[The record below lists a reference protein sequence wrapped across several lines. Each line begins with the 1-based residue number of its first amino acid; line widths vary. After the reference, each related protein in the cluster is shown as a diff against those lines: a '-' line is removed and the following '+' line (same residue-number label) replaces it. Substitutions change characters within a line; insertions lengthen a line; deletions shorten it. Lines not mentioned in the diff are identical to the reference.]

1 MINKHKKI
9 NPDAVTVPVNT
20 QKYRRAGSVM
30 IIAGFCGFLLWAG
43 LAPLDRGVAAS
54 GIVTVSG
61 SIKQVQSPVDGVI
74 SAIKAENGQRVDEGQ
89 VLVSLSPVQSQAR
102 KVSLAEQLDST
113 LVTIR
118 RLEAELSGQSGL
130 TLNPADSYYA
140 PPPYAERQLQ
150 AQNAL
155 LTDRRL
161 ELESEIQG
169 WQVTIS
175 GLTRRLG
182 TLSDI
187 TRNKQQ
193 QLVSLTTQTA
203 NLKSLAEE
211 GYLAHHRYLEVAR
224 EKAVCLSQ
232 INENRLHISQAEE
245 QKASLIQRIAQRQ
258 ANFHQ
263 QARETLARLTV
274 QYSDLEKQRIIET
287 DLTDKHQI
295 TSPVSGTVMDISV
308 FTQGGVVRTGEKLM
322 SVVPQEQTL
331 IIDGKLSPQWRDK
344 VASGQ
349 PVDLIFTAFNQNR
362 TPKLPGEL
370 TFISADRL
378 TDPDTREPY
387 YQIQVAVAP
396 APGIPAIKPGMTAE
410 IFIKTGE
417 RSLLSYL
424 FRPVTD
430 RLHSALSEE

>member
-9 NPDAVTVPVNT
+9 KSDAVNVPVDT
-20 QKYRRAGSVM
+20 RLYRRAGGVM

-43 LAPLDRGVAAS
+43 FAPLDKGVAAS
-54 GIVTVSG
+54 GTVVVSG
-61 SIKQVQSPVDGVI
+61 STKQVQSPVDGVI

-102 KVSLAEQLDST
+102 RVSLAEQLDST
-113 LVTIR
+113 QVTIR
-118 RLEAELSGQSGL
+118 RLEAELSGQSGF
-130 TLNPADSYYA
+130 TLNAADKYYA
-140 PPPYAERQLQ
+140 PAPYGEAQLQ

-155 LTDRRL
+155 LTARRL

-187 TRNKQQ
+187 ARNKQQ
-193 QLVSLTTQTA
+193 QLSILTTQTA

-245 QKASLIQRIAQRQ
+245 QKDSLIQRIAQRQ
-258 ANFHQ
+258 ANFQ
-263 QARETLARLTV
+263 QEARETLARLTV
-274 QYSDLEKQRIIET
+274 QYSDLEKQQIIET

-295 TSPVSGTVMDISV
+295 TAPVSGTVMDLSI
-308 FTQGGVVRTGEKLM
+308 FTQGGVVRAGEKLM

-349 PVDLIFTAFNQNR
+349 QVDLIFTVFNQNR
-362 TPKLPGEL
+362 TPKIQGEL

-387 YQIQVAVAP
+387 YQIQVAVAQ
-396 APGIPAIKPGMTAE
+396 APGIPEIKPGMPVD

-430 RLHSALSEE
+430 RLHSALAEE

>member
-1 MINKHKKI
+1 
-9 NPDAVTVPVNT
+9 
-20 QKYRRAGSVM
+20 M

-43 LAPLDRGVAAS
+43 LAPLDKGVAAS
-54 GIVTVSG
+54 GTVIVSG
-61 SIKQVQSPVDGVI
+61 STKQVQSPVDGVI
-74 SAIKAENGQRVDEGQ
+74 SAIQAKNGQRVDEGQ

-102 KVSLAEQLDST
+102 RVSLAEQLDST
-113 LVTIR
+113 QVTIR
-118 RLEAELSGQSGL
+118 RLEAELSGQSGF
-130 TLNPADSYYA
+130 TLNAADKYYA
-140 PPPYAERQLQ
+140 PAPYGEAQLQ

-155 LTDRRL
+155 LTARRL

-175 GLTRRLG
+175 GLTRRLV

-193 QLVSLTTQTA
+193 QLSSLTTQTA

-211 GYLAHHRYLEVAR
+211 GYLAHHRYLEIAR

-258 ANFHQ
+258 ANFQ
-263 QARETLARLTV
+263 QEARETLARLTV

-295 TSPVSGTVMDISV
+295 TAPVSGTVMDLSI
-308 FTQGGVVRTGEKLM
+308 FTHGGVVRAGEKLM

-344 VASGQ
+344 VASGH

-362 TPKLPGEL
+362 TPKLRGEL
-370 TFISADRL
+370 IFISADRL

-387 YQIQVAVAP
+387 YQIQVAVVQE
-396 APGIPAIKPGMTAE
+396 PGLPAIKPGMPVD

-430 RLHSALSEE
+430 RLHSALAEE

>member
-9 NPDAVTVPVNT
+9 NSDAVTVPVDT

-43 LAPLDRGVAAS
+43 FAPLDRGVAAS
-54 GIVTVSG
+54 GTVIVSG
-61 SIKQVQSPVDGVI
+61 STKQVQAPVDGVI
-74 SAIKAENGQRVDEGQ
+74 SAIKAENGQQVDEGQ

-102 KVSLAEQLDST
+102 KESLAEQLDST
-113 LVTIR
+113 QVTIR
-118 RLEAELSGQSGL
+118 RLEAELSGQSGF
-130 TLNPADSYYA
+130 TLNATDKYYA
-140 PPPYAERQLQ
+140 PAPYREAQLQ

-175 GLTRRLG
+175 GLARRLG

-187 TRNKQQ
+187 ARNKQQ
-193 QLVSLTTQTA
+193 QLTSLTTQTA

-224 EKAVCLSQ
+224 EKAACLSQ

-295 TSPVSGTVMDISV
+295 TAPVSGTVMDISV

-322 SVVPQEQTL
+322 SVVPQEQIL

-362 TPKLPGEL
+362 TPKLQGEL

-387 YQIQVAVAP
+387 YQIQATVAQAV
-396 APGIPAIKPGMTAE
+396 GIPAIKPGMTAE

>member
-1 MINKHKKI
+1 MINKHKKTKS
-9 NPDAVTVPVNT
+9 DAVNVPVDT
-20 QKYRRAGSVM
+20 QLYRRAGGVM

-43 LAPLDRGVAAS
+43 LAPLDKGVAAS
-54 GIVTVSG
+54 GTVIVSG
-61 SIKQVQSPVDGVI
+61 STKQVQSPVDGVI
-74 SAIKAENGQRVDEGQ
+74 SAIQAENGQRVDEGQ

-102 KVSLAEQLDST
+102 RVSLAEQLDST
-113 LVTIR
+113 QVTIR
-118 RLEAELSGQSGL
+118 RLEAELSGQSGF
-130 TLNPADSYYA
+130 TLNAADKYYA
-140 PPPYAERQLQ
+140 PAPYGEAQLQ

-155 LTDRRL
+155 LTARRL

-175 GLTRRLG
+175 GLTRRLV

-193 QLVSLTTQTA
+193 QLSSLTTQTA

-211 GYLAHHRYLEVAR
+211 GYLAHHRYLEIAR

-258 ANFHQ
+258 ANFQ
-263 QARETLARLTV
+263 QEARETLARLTV

-295 TSPVSGTVMDISV
+295 TAPVSGTVMDLSI
-308 FTQGGVVRTGEKLM
+308 FTHGGVVRAGEKLM

-344 VASGQ
+344 VASGY

-362 TPKLPGEL
+362 TPKLRGEL
-370 TFISADRL
+370 IFISADRL

-387 YQIQVAVAP
+387 YQIQVAVVQE
-396 APGIPAIKPGMTAE
+396 PGLPAIKPGMPVD

-430 RLHSALSEE
+430 RLHSALAEE

>member
-1 MINKHKKI
+1 
-9 NPDAVTVPVNT
+9 
-20 QKYRRAGSVM
+20 M

-43 LAPLDRGVAAS
+43 FAPLDKGVAAS
-54 GIVTVSG
+54 GTVAVSG
-61 SIKQVQSPVDGVI
+61 STKQVQSPVDGVI
-74 SAIKAENGQRVDEGQ
+74 SAIKAENGQQVDEGQ

-102 KVSLAEQLDST
+102 RVSLAEQLDST
-113 LVTIR
+113 QVTIR
-118 RLEAELSGQSGL
+118 RLEAELSGQSGF
-130 TLNPADSYYA
+130 TLNAADKYYA
-140 PPPYAERQLQ
+140 PAPYGEAQLQ

-155 LTDRRL
+155 LTARRL

-187 TRNKQQ
+187 ARNKQQ
-193 QLVSLTTQTA
+193 QLTSLTTQTA

-224 EKAVCLSQ
+224 EKAACLSQ
-232 INENRLHISQAEE
+232 VNENRLHISQAEE

-263 QARETLARLTV
+263 QARETLARLMV
-274 QYSDLEKQRIIET
+274 QYSDLEKQQIIET

-349 PVDLIFTAFNQNR
+349 PVDLIFTAFNQNL
-362 TPKLPGEL
+362 TPKIQGEL

-387 YQIQVAVAP
+387 YQIQVAVVK